1 MLDTMKQQTNKDTQ
15 SVELS
20 EKLARINHEA
30 ESSTN
35 DKQLKAKVDEVI
47 SNFDNSENTSEDES
61 SKQNIIYISDFTNIV
76 GDYPIT
82 EHWRIKRYS
91 NLVFQCLTRVL
102 KNTVV
107 LSGMNGYG
115 ITTTAMFVAK
125 RIVEGRCPERF
136 NDVKLICVDRKNFI
150 FAKDADE
157 ICEILYE
164 ILSVLRANEIK
175 KVIIFFDDFEKMPL
189 CFLEEFSII
198 VEGMQEELEFDM
210 LKFLIGVRAEFFESN
225 PNNFMMSF
233 VKDSTLIT
241 MECDNNILDIIKV
254 VRPRIA
260 ELSKMHSNV
269 TISDYFLEVY
279 GCFALAQLG
288 DYINYKSFISGIDA
302 LFAICENFGDK
313 RVSRKHIRELYL
325 RQFREMEA
333 KSEAQL
339 LRLAKHEAGHA
350 VFGLSISYQAVVMGV
365 NIIGDSDGAEGR
377 TVAVYSDNLEEDKT
391 YDRNTFIDKIAFNL
405 AGRVGQGSIDVG
417 AHGDL
422 LKAKTLAQ
430 KFLERVGK
438 DLGENY
444 AFNFESDRLSERF
457 IQEYESKV
465 QELLN
470 EAYAKAQKTLNDE
483 KEVFDEV
490 VSLLLKKKY
499 LTGTELKA
507 IWKKHH
513 K

>member
-1 MLDTMKQQTNKDTQ
+1 MLDTKKQQPNKDTQ
-15 SVELS
+15 PVDVS
-20 EKLARINHEA
+20 EMIARINTEA
-30 ESSTN
+30 EASTN
-35 DKQLKAKVDEVI
+35 DKQFKVIAKEVI
-47 SNFDNSENTSEDES
+47 PKIDNPENATEEENDE
-61 SKQNIIYISDFTNIV
+61 QNIIYISDFTTTV
-76 GDYPIT
+76 GEYPIT

-91 NLVFQCLTRVL
+91 NLVFDSLTRVL

-107 LSGMNGYG
+107 LAGMTGYG
-115 ITTTAMFVAK
+115 ITTTAKYVAK

-136 NDVKLICVDRKNFI
+136 KDTKVICVDRKNFM
-150 FAKDADE
+150 FANDADE
-157 ICEILYE
+157 ICEILYQ
-164 ILSVLRANEIK
+164 ILSFLRSTEIK
-175 KVIIFFDDFEKMPL
+175 KAIIFFDDFEKMPL
-189 CFLEEFSII
+189 CFLEEFSVI

-225 PNNFMMSF
+225 PNHFLMSF
-233 VKDSTLIT
+233 VKDSTLVT
-241 MECDNNILDIIKV
+241 MECDNNILDLINV
-254 VRPRIA
+254 LRPRID

-269 TISDYFLEVY
+269 KISDYFLEVY
-279 GCFALAQLG
+279 GGFALALLG
-288 DYINYKSFISGIDA
+288 EYINYKSFLIGIDA

-333 KSEAQL
+333 KSDAQL

-350 VFGLSISYQAVVMGV
+350 VFGLSISYQTVVMGV
-365 NIIGDSDGAEGR
+365 NIVGDSDGAEGR
-377 TVAVYSDNLEEDKT
+377 TIAIYSDILEDDKT
-391 YDRNTFIDKIAFNL
+391 YDRDTFIDKIAFNL

-422 LKAKTLAQ
+422 LKAKTFAQ
-430 KFLERVGK
+430 KFLERIGK
-438 DLGENY
+438 DLGDSY
-444 AFNFESDRLSERF
+444 AFNLESDRLSESF
-457 IQEYESKV
+457 IQAYESKL
-465 QELLN
+465 QELLK
-470 EAYAKAQKTLNDE
+470 EAYERAEKTLNAE

-507 IWKKHH
+507 IWNKHH